1 MIVNLINEK
10 QVQITKIYNIIAYEI
25 QSITITPNTSAL
37 LEIML
42 FCDDNELFNKRYLL
56 ISKEYSDWS
65 TDDYLDV
72 FISTNL
78 KKNFNN

>member
-1 MIVNLINEK
+1 MKVDWIIEK
-10 QVQITKIYNIIAYEI
+10 QVQITKLYNIIAYEI

-56 ISKEYSDWS
+56 ISKEYTDWS

-72 FISTNL
+72 FITGNL
-78 KKNFNN
+78 NFFFNN

>member
-56 ISKEYSDWS
+56 ISKEYSDWT

>member
-1 MIVNLINEK
+1 MKVDLINEK

>member
-56 ISKEYSDWS
+56 ISKEYSDWT

-78 KKNFNN
+78 KKIFNN

>member
-1 MIVNLINEK
+1 MKVDWIIEK
-10 QVQITKIYNIIAYEI
+10 QVQITKLYNIIAYEI

-56 ISKEYSDWS
+56 INKEYSDWT

-72 FISTNL
+72 FITGNL
-78 KKNFNN
+78 KKIFNN